1 MMKIFHDKN
10 KRAIKPQND
19 VKESKYILLSEI
31 SQSKML
37 HEIKL

>member
-1 MMKIFHDKN
+1 MMKIFHDKK
-10 KRAIKPQND
+10 KRAIKPQKD

-37 HEIKL
+37 HNV